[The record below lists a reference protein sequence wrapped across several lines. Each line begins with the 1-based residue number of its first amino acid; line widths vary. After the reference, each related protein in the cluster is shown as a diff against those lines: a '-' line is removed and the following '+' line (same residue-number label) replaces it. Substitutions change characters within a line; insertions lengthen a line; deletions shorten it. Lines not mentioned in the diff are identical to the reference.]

1 MLFDTDIFIWVQKG
15 NTNAAQLM
23 ETSKER
29 YLSVQ
34 TYMELLQSAQNKK
47 QHKQIKDFLAA
58 FDFIIIPFTENI
70 GHRACIYIEEYT
82 LSNGIRAGDAII
94 AATAIENNLTLVT
107 SNAKHF
113 KTIRD
118 LKLKV
123 FKSDWAKSKYQ
134 ILISKF

>member
-1 MLFDTDIFIWVQKG
+1 MMLFDTDIFIWVQKG
-15 NTNAAQLM
+15 NTSAAQLM
-23 ETSKER
+23 ESSEER

-34 TYMELLQSAQNKK
+34 TYMELLQGAQNKK

-113 KTIRD
+113 KMIKD

-123 FKSDWAKSKYQ
+123 FRSD
-134 ILISKF
+134 